1 MMPRPLLLSLACAL
15 LAAPAARRAV
25 PPELSASSLSATNG
39 EPWLLYG
46 AGLDDPALKVHVS
59 ALAPEKDWDP
69 AASLKRVLEGKV
81 ALPARPP
88 AGSAAVGVYASDAH
102 TAAVK
107 PFSNRG
113 QPPARA
119 AWAET
124 SQGMS
129 APLLLNRPEVWT
141 VMPPRPA
148 PGSRARLF
156 GPNIGSPVALVGP
169 AGTVTLCRW
178 SVSFALEKG
187 FSKAYERTFEV
198 PAGLAPGTYQ
208 LYVNNGG
215 DFGWSRPRAVEVA
228 APPAPP
234 AAVIPAEAAGDGETP
249 SAAAIQKAID
259 QAAAGGGVV
268 LLKAG
273 LFRLEAALRLKP
285 GVTLRGAG
293 AGATTLLPPRT
304 GSIKPTFHHYRPLVE
319 MGERCAIE
327 HLAIDAS
334 GAEDHHALLVRQ
346 AADSAIRGCRVVN
359 LNPCERPEGKWVAAD
374 AVCTVTG
381 HTRNLVVFDSEF
393 RGELPF
399 THWGGT
405 MTGAWFA
412 HNRFEGLPSGNSNFG
427 ARGMRECVFE
437 HNRVFNSGRGIVV
450 AGEAVHNYFGLNRV
464 ESILGTVNGCE
475 MFLYEMGEALWHGRP
490 AKVAADSF
498 ATPGKAWDDKSL
510 HDGAGSFTYTAH
522 AVVTAGRGMGQCIPL
537 ASAAG
542 EAVRLARPWT
552 LPPDEKSEVVVVFGC
567 IENLHVENRFRDG
580 VAYSGPFGSAVRNV
594 WAGDEFDAVADGMFL
609 WAIHKPRQMSLN
621 LLRDLRLQ
629 DRAGILLISE
639 RSEDPAPPP
648 VKTFGN
654 EIRTCQVY
662 HRERYPGNEY
672 GTGEKVWRWAY
683 NTMPSG
689 NARHVKFGDE
699 AGIHLSQ
706 VIGWPGNFSD
716 DDARLDAMPSTMRW
730 NLVYDCLV
738 ARSPVGIRVGRGI
751 ERTVIVEP
759 LSALNGKP
767 ISDSGRQTTVVN
779 PAVQGGEPAPPKR

>member
-1 MMPRPLLLSLACAL
+1 MAALSVVAGAT
-15 LAAPAARRAV
+15 AD
-25 PPELSASSLSATNG
+25 PPQLSASSVSATNG
-39 EPWLLYG
+39 EPWLLFG
-46 AGLDDPALKVHVS
+46 TGLDDPARLKIHVS
-59 ALAPEKDWDP
+59 ALAPAKDWDP
-69 AASLKRVLEGKV
+69 AASLKRLLEGKV
-81 ALPARPP
+81 TLPPRPP
-88 AGSAAVGVYASDAH
+88 AGSVVVGVYATDAY

-113 QPPARA
+113 QPPAKA
-119 AWAET
+119 VWAET
-124 SQGMS
+124 GQGMS
-129 APLLLNRPEVWT
+129 VPLALNRPEVWT

-148 PGSRARLF
+148 AGSRARLF
-156 GPNIGSPVALVGP
+156 GPNMGSSIALVGP
-169 AGTVTLCRW
+169 AGAVTVCRW
-178 SVSFALEKG
+178 SLSFALEKG
-187 FSKAYERTFEV
+187 ISPAYERTFDV
-198 PAGLAPGTYQ
+198 PADLAPGSYQ
-208 LYVNNGG
+208 LYVNGGGG
-215 DFGWSRPRAVEVA
+215 DFGWSLPRAIEVV

-234 AAVIPAEAAGDGETP
+234 TSVVPADAAGDGETP
-249 SAAAIQKAID
+249 AAAAIQKAID

-273 LFRLEAALRLKP
+273 LFRLEAALRVKP

-293 AGATTLLPPRT
+293 IGATTLLSPRA
-304 GSIKPTFHHYRPLVE
+304 GAIKATFHHYRPLVE

-327 HLAIDAS
+327 HLTVDAS
-334 GAEDHHALLVRQ
+334 GTEDHHALLVRQ
-346 AADSAIRGCRVVN
+346 ATDSAIRNCRVVN
-359 LNPCERPEGKWVAAD
+359 LNSCERPEGKWVAAD

-393 RGELPF
+393 RGEIPF

-412 HNRFEGLPSGNSNFG
+412 HNRFEGLPSGNSNFS

-437 HNRVFNSGRGIVV
+437 HNRVFNSGRGITV
-450 AGEAVHNYFGLNRV
+450 AGEAVHNYFGLNRI

-475 MFLYEMGEALWHGRP
+475 MFLYEMGEALWHGHP
-490 AKVAADSF
+490 SNVAADSF
-498 ATPGKAWDDKSL
+498 ASPGRTWDEKSL
-510 HDGAGSFTYTAH
+510 RDGAGSFTYTAY

-542 EAVRLARPWT
+542 ETVRLARPWT
-552 LPPDEKSEVVVVFGC
+552 LPPDEKSEAAVVFGC
-567 IENLHVENRFRDG
+567 MENLHVENRFRDG
-580 VAYSGPFGSAVRNV
+580 VAYSGPFGSAVRNI

-609 WAIHKPRQMSLN
+609 WAIDKPRQMSLN

-639 RSEDPAPPP
+639 RSGDPTPPV

-672 GTGEKVWRWAY
+672 GVGEKVWRWPY
-683 NTMPSG
+683 NTLPSG

-716 DDARLDAMPSTMRW
+716 DDAKLDAMPATMRW
-730 NLVYDCLV
+730 NLIYDCLV

-751 ERTVIVEP
+751 EHTVIVEP
-759 LSALNGKP
+759 FSALNGKP
-767 ISDSGRQTTVVN
+767 ISDSGRQTIVAN
-779 PAVQGGEPAPPKR
+779 PTVQGPEGKPPER